1 MVLVSLV
8 DPRLLL
14 DPPDSLFWGVK
25 CRYNCDNIIVN
36 TLLDLKVFFVIDPMV
51 SVEISDRHFNTIH
64 WINDEENFQI

>member
-1 MVLVSLV
+1 MVLVSIV

-36 TLLDLKVFFVIDPMV
+36 PLLDLKVFFVIDPMD
-51 SVEISDRHFNTIH
+51 SVEMSVRDVIDIL
-64 WINDEENFQI
+64 W